1 MTRSGLIHENG
12 PVCEYVCVCVCV
24 RAPEPPATTEDR
36 PSNRL

>member
-12 PVCEYVCVCVCV
+12 PVCEYVCVCV
-24 RAPEPPATTEDR
+24 RAPESPATTEDR